1 MQAATLLKYVKDPG
15 LLDKASVKQLQ
26 GLVNDFPYFEGAH
39 LLLSMAARKWDAS
52 VYQQTLKKT
61 AIVVTNRAHLFE
73 LIHNFE
79 DPLKPEKEVPQ
90 SKPGELQTEV
100 KHELDILKAAEI
112 SVPPATPSGTTGDL
126 AEKNLEK
133 EIAKQ
138 VVNAF
143 VEKEILKTHEL
154 NKPKPEAQPASFGD
168 WLSYLK
174 KNNGQS
180 YGEIEQLVIREK
192 EKQHDAGKE
201 GAVAAHDQ
209 LSRKQKQKALI
220 EKIIEQNPG
229 PIRAKEEQKFF
240 TPETQARESLL
251 DNEHLITETLA
262 QIYALQGN
270 VNKAVRAYQILS
282 LKFPQKSAYFAS
294 LIQKLKNNQ

>member
-1 MQAATLLKYVKDPG
+1 MQAAMLLKYVKDPG
-15 LLDKASVKQLQ
+15 SLDKASVEQLQ
-26 GLVNDFPYFEGAH
+26 GLVNDFPYFECAH
-39 LLLSMAARKWDAS
+39 ILLSLAARKWDAS

-61 AIVVTNRAHLFE
+61 AIVTTNRAHLFE

-79 DPLKPEKEVPQ
+79 DPF
-90 SKPGELQTEV
+90 KPGEDVPLQKPDEPQTEI
-100 KHELDILKAAEI
+100 KHETDILKAVEI
-112 SVPPATPSGTTGDL
+112 SVPAVTPQVTTSDL
-126 AEKNLEK
+126 AEKSLEK
-133 EIAKQ
+133 EIGKQ

-143 VEKEILKTHEL
+143 VEKEILRTHEL
-154 NKPKPEAQPASFGD
+154 NRPKSEVQPGSFGD

-180 YGEIEQLVIREK
+180 YGEIEQQVIREK
-192 EKQHDAGKE
+192 EKLQETGKK
-201 GAVAAHDQ
+201 GAAAVPDQ

-240 TPETQARESLL
+240 TPETKARESLL